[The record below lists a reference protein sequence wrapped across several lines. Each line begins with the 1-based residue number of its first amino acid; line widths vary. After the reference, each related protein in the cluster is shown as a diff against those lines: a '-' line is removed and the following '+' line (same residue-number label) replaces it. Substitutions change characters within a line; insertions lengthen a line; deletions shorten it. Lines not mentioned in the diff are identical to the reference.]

1 VAEALLI
8 SLGVSLSLTLVI
20 ELVYALVWGVRGRD
34 IWLVVLMNIMTNPT
48 VVTIHFLFPTFPIL
62 ILEAAVVGAEGLC
75 ARGRIRQPWLYALL
89 VNTLSFSV
97 GLLLQ
102 AL

>member
-1 VAEALLI
+1 MAEALLI

-89 VNTLSFSV
+89 VNTLSYSI

>member
-1 VAEALLI
+1 MAEALLI
-8 SLGVSLSLTLVI
+8 SLGVSLSLTLLI
-20 ELVYALVWGVRGRD
+20 ELIYALIWGVRGQD
-34 IWLVVLMNIMTNPT
+34 IWLVVLMNIMTNPV
-48 VVTIHFLFPTFPIL
+48 VVTIHFLFPTFPVL
-62 ILEAAVVGAEGLC
+62 ILEAAVVGVEGLC

-89 VNTLSFSV
+89 ANTLSFSV

>member
-1 VAEALLI
+1 MAEALLI
-8 SLGVSLSLTLVI
+8 SLGVSLSLTLVT

-48 VVTIHFLFPTFPIL
+48 VVTIHFMFPAFPIL

-89 VNTLSFSV
+89 ANTLSFSV

-102 AL
+102 AI